1 MSSLSHNKQQNSLS
15 YTGLVKRKTTL
26 VLPTR
31 RCASAGTSYGHVSV
45 SLSVTSWCSV
55 EMAELIRLVSGM
67 GASFELP
74 YTVL

>member
-1 MSSLSHNKQQNSLS
+1 MLSSILVSC
-15 YTGLVKRKTTL
+15 LVKRKTTL
-26 VLPTR
+26 VLPAR
-31 RCASAGTSYGHVSV
+31 RYACAVTSYGPVSV
-45 SLSVTSWCSV
+45 SLSVTNRFSV